1 MTVRVGSVV
10 LLDRAPL
17 GDRAGVSRWLDQTG
31 QNASTAAASAAT
43 PTLSA
48 GSSCEWPKSTPRRR
62 QALRIQSP

>member
-1 MTVRVGSVV
+1 MTARVGSVV

-17 GDRAGVSRWLDQTG
+17 GDRAALDQTG